1 MPVKL
6 QCMSE
11 RAADSPS
18 NYDDALDVARH
29 IQPALNKLLLI
40 FQRTAEGTSLTTSQV
55 SIMNQLRL
63 RGPSRVSTIAAA
75 ELIRM
80 PTASNALYQLE
91 RQGFVERHRD
101 KKDRRGV
108 LVALTERGESE
119 LDVVSRQ
126 RAEAL
131 ASILR
136 WLEPAELEEAR
147 EVGGLISKLAE
158 VYRPNMTKE

>member
-1 MPVKL
+1 
-6 QCMSE
+6 MSQQ
-11 RAADSPS
+11 AADSPS
-18 NYDDALDVARH
+18 NYDDALEVARH

-55 SIMNQLRL
+55 SIMNQLRQ
-63 RGPSRVSTIAAA
+63 RGPSRVSTIATA

-101 KKDRRGV
+101 KHDRRGV
-108 LVALTERGESE
+108 LVALTERGSAE
-119 LDVVSRQ
+119 LDLVSQQ
-126 RAEAL
+126 RAAAL

-136 WLEPAELEEAR
+136 WLEPEELDEAR
-147 EVGGLISKLAE
+147 EVGNLISTLAE
-158 VYRPNMTKE
+158 VYRPTMAKE